1 MVSAQSFCTIYIH
14 NGSIVQGIER
24 RFPKPQIRVRVAVEL
39 QQRGCRNVKLGSP
52 FVLILRGLLSY
63 LYEACVVNLCGTLG
77 CIG

>member
-39 QQRGCRNVKLGSP
+39 QQRGCRNAKLGSP
-52 FVLILRGLLSY
+52 CCIDTSWSTIVPLRS
-63 LYEACVVNLCGTLG
+63 LCG
-77 CIG
+77 